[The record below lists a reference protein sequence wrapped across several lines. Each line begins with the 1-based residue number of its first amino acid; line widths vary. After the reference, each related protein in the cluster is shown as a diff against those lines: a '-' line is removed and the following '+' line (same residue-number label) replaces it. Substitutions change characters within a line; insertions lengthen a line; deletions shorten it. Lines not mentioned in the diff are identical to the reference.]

1 MARQR
6 ARGRTLWSSGTWVRA
21 STRALPPP
29 ARRTCAQKRKT
40 PFCALAGGHER
51 YKSLRSIFYSELNGV
66 IIVHDQAAHRC
77 APSRRTP
84 ALLRA
89 TCPASVTQA
98 GSGRRSAPASVRR
111 WANEVAA
118 RGSFV
123 GRCGEVQAAANP
135 GALPVPTLVV
145 ANKADLRGARPLCR
159 PPSPGRGIL
168 VKVYQLR
175 SAGPSATHCASLG
188 RPAAFF

>member
-1 MARQR
+1 
-6 ARGRTLWSSGTWVRA
+6 VRPPQ
-21 STRALPPP
+21 TRSP
-29 ARRTCAQKRKT
+29 
-40 PFCALAGGHER
+40 
-51 YKSLRSIFYSELNGV
+51 
-66 IIVHDQAAHRC
+66 RC
-77 APSRRTP
+77 C
-84 ALLRA
+84 A

-145 ANKADLRGARPLCR
+145 ANKADLRGTRPLCC
-159 PPSPGRGIL
+159 PPSPWPWLSSALFLSAQGC
-168 VKVYQLR
+168 R
-175 SAGPSATHCASLG
+175 SPRFAVQV
-188 RPAAFF
+188 